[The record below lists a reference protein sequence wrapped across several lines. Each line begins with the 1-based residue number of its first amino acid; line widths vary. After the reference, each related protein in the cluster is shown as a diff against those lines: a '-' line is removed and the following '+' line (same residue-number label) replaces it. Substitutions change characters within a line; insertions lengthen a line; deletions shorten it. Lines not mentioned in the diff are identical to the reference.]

1 MWYGKNFNLD
11 DEQFEED
18 KEDLLEDLRNEEKEN
33 LLTNPNLPKEDI
45 DFLVDNFTAINPNME
60 TVLEIVK
67 NKKSYST
74 KRRKIDDL
82 IDEGDDYN
90 LAELTLDNYITL
102 FSMDSESI
110 KSFKKSYTKTEEYK
124 NYKKK

>member
-1 MWYGKNFNLD
+1 MCYNKNSNPD
-11 DEQFEED
+11 DEQFEQD
-18 KEDLLEDLRNEEKEN
+18 KEDLLEELRNEEKEE

-45 DFLVDNFTAINPNME
+45 DFLIDNFTVINPNME

-74 KRRKIDDL
+74 KRRKTDDL

-90 LAELTLDNYITL
+90 LAELTLDNYMTL
-102 FSMDSESI
+102 ILMENKSTKSFI
-110 KSFKKSYTKTEEYK
+110 KSYRKTEEYK